1 METKQEV
8 RLEPSSLS
16 VPVKKERSFRKKIK
30 NVLFYLILIL
40 GAAIML
46 VPFIWMI
53 STSLKTSGA
62 TMVLPPQFIP
72 EEFNLENYQ
81 RVADTF
87 PVFKFL
93 WNSLLVAVTSTIGQ
107 LLLCSMAA
115 YAFARLEFKGR
126 DVIFVIYLATLMVP
140 SQVTMTPQFILMKY
154 MGWLDTYQ
162 GLILPGMFNA
172 FGTFLLRQFFLG
184 IPKELEEAAFMDGA
198 NHFRIFAQI
207 ILPLS
212 MPALATLM
220 IFSFMQSWNNFLWPL
235 IVVNSPDMMTLPLGL
250 SLLQGRWETDWNLM
264 MAGVV
269 ISVIPVL
276 AVYSFA
282 QRYFIQGITLSGMK
296 E

>member
-1 METKQEV
+1 METKRQLQTQTDSAYILTREIDY
-8 RLEPSSLS
+8 
-16 VPVKKERSFRKKIK
+16 KKMIK
-30 NVLFYLILIL
+30 RFLFYTILIL

-46 VPFIWMI
+46 IPFIWMV
-53 STSLKTSGA
+53 STSLKTSGS
-62 TMVLPPQFIP
+62 TMVLPPQIIP
-72 EEFNLENYQ
+72 EEMNWGNYV
-81 RVADTF
+81 RVTEAF

-93 WNSLLVAVTSTIGQ
+93 WNSLFVAITSTLGQ
-107 LLLCSMAA
+107 ILLCSMAA

-126 DVIFVIYLATLMVP
+126 DLIFIIYLATLMVP
-140 SQVTMTPQFILMKY
+140 TQVTMTPQFILMKY
-154 MGWLDTYQ
+154 LGWLDTYQ
-162 GLILPGMFNA
+162 GLILPGIFNA

-184 IPKELEEAAFMDGA
+184 IPKELEEAAFIDGA
-198 NHFRIFAQI
+198 SHFRVFGQI
-207 ILPLS
+207 ILPLAK
-212 MPALATLM
+212 PALATLA

-235 IVVNSPDMMTLPLGL
+235 IVVSEPEMMTLPLGL

-276 AVYSFA
+276 AVYLFA

>member
-1 METKQEV
+1 METNRPIRTNTKSLYKIKQETTWWKKV
-8 RLEPSSLS
+8 RSL
-16 VPVKKERSFRKKIK
+16 
-30 NVLFYLILIL
+30 LFYLILVL

-46 VPFIWMI
+46 VPFIWMV

-62 TMVLPPQFIP
+62 TMVLPPQFVPDDI
-72 EEFNLENYQ
+72 NWGNYQ
-81 RVADTF
+81 RVAEAF

-93 WNSLLVAVTSTIGQ
+93 WNSLFVAVTSTLGQ
-107 LLLCSMAA
+107 ILLCSMAA

-154 MGWLDTYQ
+154 MGWLDTFQ

-198 NHFRIFAQI
+198 SHFRIFGQI

-212 MPALATLM
+212 MPALATLT

-276 AVYSFA
+276 AVYLFA

>member
-1 METKQEV
+1 METNQKLQTRTTIETNREV
-8 RLEPSSLS
+8 DYMKLT
-16 VPVKKERSFRKKIK
+16 KKI
-30 NVLFYLILIL
+30 LFYLVLVT
-40 GAAIML
+40 GAAIMII
-46 VPFIWMI
+46 PFIWMI
-53 STSLKTSGA
+53 STSLKTTGA
-62 TMVLPPQFIP
+62 TMVLPPQIIP
-72 EEFNLENYQ
+72 DEINWGNYQ
-81 RVADTF
+81 RVSEAF
-87 PVFKFL
+87 PVYKFL
-93 WNSLLVAVTSTIGQ
+93 WNSLFVAVTSTIGQ
-107 LLLCSMAA
+107 ILLCSMAA

-126 DVIFVIYLATLMVP
+126 DTIFIIYLATLMVP
-140 SQVTMTPQFILMKY
+140 TQVTMTPQFILMKY
-154 MGWLDTYQ
+154 LGWLDTYQ

-184 IPKELEEAAFMDGA
+184 IPKELEEAAFIDGA
-198 NHFRIFAQI
+198 SHFRVFGQI
-207 ILPLS
+207 ILPLAK
-212 MPALATLM
+212 PALATLA

-276 AVYSFA
+276 AVYLFA

>member
-1 METKQEV
+1 MKINQRTDIQPPFATNRRIDFVKITKK
-8 RLEPSSLS
+8 L
-16 VPVKKERSFRKKIK
+16 
-30 NVLFYLILIL
+30 LFYFVLLL
-40 GAAIML
+40 GAAIMII
-46 VPFIWMI
+46 PFIWMI

-62 TMVLPPQFIP
+62 TMVLPPKIIP
-72 EEFNLENYQ
+72 DEINWGNYQ
-81 RVADTF
+81 RVSEAF
-87 PVFKFL
+87 PVYKFL
-93 WNSLLVAVTSTIGQ
+93 WNSLFVAITSTIGQ
-107 LLLCSMAA
+107 ILLCSMAA
-115 YAFARLEFKGR
+115 YAFARLQFKGR
-126 DVIFVIYLATLMVP
+126 DLIFIIYLATLMVP

-154 MGWLDTYQ
+154 LGWLDSYQ

-198 NHFRIFAQI
+198 SHFRVFGQI
-207 ILPLS
+207 ILPLAK
-212 MPALATLM
+212 PALATLA

-235 IVVNSPDMMTLPLGL
+235 IVVSSPDMMTLPLGL

-276 AVYSFA
+276 AVYLFA